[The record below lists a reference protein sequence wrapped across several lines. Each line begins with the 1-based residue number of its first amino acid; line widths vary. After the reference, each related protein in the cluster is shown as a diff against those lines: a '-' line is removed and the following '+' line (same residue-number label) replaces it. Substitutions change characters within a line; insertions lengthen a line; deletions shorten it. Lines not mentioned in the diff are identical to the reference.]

1 MVERLSDT
9 LDKPVTFIVHGGD
22 IWAHPKHVR
31 PVFRDLA
38 HLIRNAL
45 DHGIEDLAD
54 RGDKPAIARVE
65 LRITDTGK
73 EICIEVV
80 DDGRGIDSDLGV
92 QPAIAMGFADG
103 ENVQA
108 FDEHQRQE
116 LVLEDGLSIAV
127 VSTAIS
133 GRGTGIS
140 AMRVA
145 VDSMGGCIESQ
156 CERYVGTTMRLRIPH
171 VTDLSTNGN
180 KPS

>member
-80 DDGRGIDSDLGV
+80 DDGR
-92 QPAIAMGFADG
+92 
-103 ENVQA
+103 E
-108 FDEHQRQE
+108 
-116 LVLEDGLSIAV
+116 
-127 VSTAIS
+127 STAIW
-133 GRGTGIS
+133 
-140 AMRVA
+140 AY
-145 VDSMGGCIESQ
+145 SQ
-156 CERYVGTTMRLRIPH
+156 PLPWASLTAKT
-171 VTDLSTNGN
+171 S
-180 KPS
+180 KPSTSISGKNWCSKTACPLP